1 MHVMKL
7 KKTWLR
13 AGGAGA
19 EYPHNLKKMA
29 QRNAIIGFG
38 KRWNKPSL
46 FHSSA

>member
-7 KKTWLR
+7 KKTCLR
-13 AGGAGA
+13 AGGVGA
-19 EYPHNLKKMA
+19 VYPYDLKKMA
-29 QRNAIIGFG
+29 QRNAIIGLG